1 MRYSALLFIMAV
13 AVASLFTSCESDHE
27 VIVTDGSLPDSYFV
41 SEFAR
46 VLVYDQPW
54 GTEFTSPLFDGVYML
69 VNHYVVG
76 GKHLSVKVRLENG
89 LVVSGIYYNY
99 DVRNWP
105 NNSVR
110 QVRMVFG
117 FDLSKNRCDASLKLI
132 IRNMEPLNC

>member
-1 MRYSALLFIMAV
+1 
-13 AVASLFTSCESDHE
+13 
-27 VIVTDGSLPDSYFV
+27 
-41 SEFAR
+41 
-46 VLVYDQPW
+46 
-54 GTEFTSPLFDGVYML
+54 ML